1 MKLGTGVQ
9 ISAGIAIAAV
19 GIWVFSR
26 QVQLGEMFREV
37 RQTPLWKI
45 VLVAALNPATLLLRA
60 WRWKYLLA
68 DRSGCSKRGLF
79 PLVTIGFMINN
90 FFPARLG
97 EAARAA
103 LLWKRNRF
111 SIAESV
117 GSLLV
122 ERFLDI
128 LVFTLFLFLPI
139 LLMPRL
145 SHLRTYGVLC
155 AAGFCGVLLG
165 FFAYAKNPTVTK
177 RIAKKSLIVI
187 PMRFRKAIVPIGKEL
202 ISNLDWLF
210 SPRRTVVVTVLS
222 ILTLACQV
230 AALRVLGW
238 GIAGFGVLVSM
249 FGIAFAAIGA
259 AIPLAPGYVG
269 TLHAMMLSGMGMAGI
284 AADKAGAIA
293 VLYHAIGYIAI
304 SIMGIYYFFNLK
316 ISMKEIKESGVR
328 SGDAN

>member
-1 MKLGTGVQ
+1 VKPGTVVQ
-9 ISAGIAIAAV
+9 VSAGIAIAAV
-19 GIWVFSR
+19 GVWVFSR
-26 QVQLGEMFREV
+26 QVQLGEVFREV

-45 VLVAALNPATLLLRA
+45 VLAVALTPATLLFRA
-60 WRWKYLLA
+60 WRWKYLLV
-68 DRSGCSKRGLF
+68 DRGGCSKKGLF
-79 PLVTIGFMINN
+79 PLVAIGFMVNN
-90 FFPARLG
+90 FFPARIG

-111 SIAESV
+111 TVAESV

-122 ERFLDI
+122 ERFLDV

-139 LLMPRL
+139 LFMPRL
-145 SHLRTYGVLC
+145 SHLRTYGVVC
-155 AAGFCGVLLG
+155 ATGFCGVLLG

-187 PMRFRKAIVPIGKEL
+187 PPRFRRMIVPIGKEL

-210 SPRRTVVVTVLS
+210 SLQRTVVVTGLS
-222 ILTLACQV
+222 LLTLACQV
-230 AALRVLGW
+230 ATLQVLGW
-238 GIAGFGVLVSM
+238 GIAGFGVMVSM

-269 TLHAMMLSGMGMAGI
+269 TLHAMMLSGMGLAGV
-284 AADKAGAIA
+284 AADKGGAIA
-293 VLYHAIGYIAI
+293 VLYHAIGYVTIAA
-304 SIMGIYYFFNLK
+304 MGIYYFFSLK

-328 SGDAN
+328 SEKAA